1 MNKDI
6 ILRAKDLLL
15 DLSIVHSC
23 DINDRI
29 GWVLSNAGANWLIE
43 RELVCSPDSIVSVQP
58 FIVVSSTPVN
68 GVIGFRTGKRHIHG
82 ISLYD
87 NIDAASEG
95 IEYYLLEDPMG
106 PFTEVDLFVYNG
118 HYFEKTPYNIG
129 VYENVS
135 GAAGYHCYLDD
146 LDETFNMDSD
156 IRKTLFDSPLSDAQL
171 EENEGKKIFVEIPH
185 LWEVWEKTPDEG
197 YGHSEY
203 YFYKNLKTIIEE
215 AAVTLYEGEAEEVSA
230 ENSWYKI
237 TISVDKSVFDID
249 SNECDKCE
257 EIYDCFKSALVL
269 DIKLK
274 Y

>member
-1 MNKDI
+1 MNKSI
-6 ILRAKDLLL
+6 IMRAKDLLL
-15 DLSIVHSC
+15 DLSIVHSS
-23 DINDRI
+23 DINERI
-29 GWVLSNAGANWLIE
+29 GWVLGNVGANWLTE
-43 RELVCSPDSIVSVQP
+43 RQLVCCPDSMVTVPP

-82 ISLYD
+82 ISLFD
-87 NIDAASEG
+87 NIDAISEG
-95 IEYYLLEDPMG
+95 IQYYLLEDPMG

-146 LDETFNMDSD
+146 LDETFNIDSD
-156 IRKTLFDSPLSDAQL
+156 IRKTFFDSPLSDVQL

-185 LWEVWEKTPDEG
+185 LWEVWEKTSDEG
-197 YGHSEY
+197 YDHSEY
-203 YFYKNLKTIIEE
+203 FFYKNLKTIIEE
-215 AAVTLYEGEAEEVSA
+215 AAVSLYEGETEEVSA

-237 TISVDKSVFDID
+237 TISVDKSVYDID
-249 SNECDKCE
+249 SDVCDKCE

>member
-1 MNKDI
+1 MNKTVA
-6 ILRAKDLLL
+6 RREKDFLL
-15 DLSIVHSC
+15 DLSITHSAN
-23 DINDRI
+23 INERI
-29 GWVLSNAGANWLIE
+29 DWVFKNVGSNWLVE
-43 RELVCSPDSIVSVQP
+43 RQAICSPDSILLLTP
-58 FIVVSSTPVN
+58 FVVVASTPIN
-68 GVIGFRTGKRHIHG
+68 GVIGFRTEKRHVHG
-82 ISLYD
+82 VSLYES
-87 NIDAASEG
+87 IDAALEG
-95 IEYYLLEDPMG
+95 IQYYLLEDPMG

-118 HYFEKTPYNIG
+118 KYYEKTPYNIG
-129 VYENVS
+129 VYERVS

-146 LDETFNMDSD
+146 LDETFDMDSD
-156 IRKTLFDSPLSDAQL
+156 IKKILFDSPLSDAQL

-215 AAVTLYEGEAEEVSA
+215 ATVTLYEGNAEEVTA